1 MNRYASLAAAAV
13 IMLQINLVQAADK
26 ALHIPAGRSVSSSW
40 VTTDSAGFRW
50 DIYLNYGQVND
61 GTNDAYDGGMQLQIG
76 GSIMSVS
83 QPGRLSKAGDEV
95 EIGPW
100 RRGSVNVYRRIYVDK
115 KLGYCRWI
123 DIFENTATS
132 AQSLTLRYYSNMGSS
147 TQNTFTTSGQTA
159 LTPKD
164 WGIITGSSG
173 SSRPAV
179 VHIFATKNAKNRPSF
194 QFRKGD
200 DNLYY
205 NHTLKIP
212 PKKTVALCF
221 IEAQR
226 RPMSVAQKFLK
237 EFKVERELKKVP
249 APLRRII
256 LNMGGAMLTLG
267 SLELPRHE
275 KHDMIVN
282 RSKNEL
288 LGTIQNNK
296 YVIDTL

>member
-1 MNRYASLAAAAV
+1 MNKYSTLAAVAV
-13 IMLQINLVQAADK
+13 VAFQINIARAADK
-26 ALHIPAGRSVSSSW
+26 SLHIPAGRSVSSSW

-61 GTNDAYDGGMQLQIG
+61 GTNDAYDGGMQLQIS
-76 GSIMSVS
+76 GSTMSVS
-83 QPGRLSKAGDEV
+83 QSGRLSKAGDEV

-132 AQSLTLRYYSNMGSS
+132 AQSLALRYYSNMGSS
-147 TQNTFTTSGQTA
+147 TQSTFTTSGQA
-159 LTPKD
+159 NLTPKD
-164 WGIITGSSG
+164 WGIVTGSSG

-179 VHIFATKNAKNRPSF
+179 VHIFATKNAKIRPSF
-194 QFRKGD
+194 QFRKSD

-226 RPMSVAQKFLK
+226 RPMSSAQKW
-237 EFKVERELKKVP
+237 
-249 APLRRII
+249 
-256 LNMGGAMLTLG
+256 
-267 SLELPRHE
+267 
-275 KHDMIVN
+275 
-282 RSKNEL
+282 
-288 LGTIQNNK
+288 
-296 YVIDTL
+296 